1 MTTYTYQPDET
12 DGIDT
17 FMKDIAPTTN
27 YGTAGG
33 LDIGDKT
40 ALGKGRTLIKFDF
53 TKGTNPIPAYS
64 QIVSATLTLTP
75 ITDNSHNA
83 RVLSVYRSL
92 RAWTEAGA
100 TWNKYDGTSDWG
112 TAGAANTTTD
122 REAAAMGT
130 ANISGS
136 QTLNVGVPI
145 TLNVSKVQDWING
158 TFANNGMVLQV
169 ATESD
174 DQFVYGTSGNVTE
187 AYRPKI
193 VIEFIPHTF
202 PKVIEF

>member
-1 MTTYTYQPDET
+1 MTTYTSQPDGT

-17 FMKDIAPTTN
+17 FLKNTAATTN
-27 YGTAGG
+27 YGPNAGM
-33 LDIGDKT
+33 DIGEKYLT
-40 ALGKGRTLIKFDF
+40 NTGRALIKFDF

-64 QIVSATLTLTP
+64 RIISATLYITP
-75 ITDNSHNA
+75 VTDNSSNA

-130 ANISGS
+130 ANISAS

-169 ATESD
+169 ATESE
-174 DQFVYGTSGNVTE
+174 DQFVYASSDHGTA

-193 VIEFIPHTF
+193 VIDFIPTTF
-202 PKVIEF
+202 PKVIAW